1 MDECIHSQKHRDCV
15 SVYWMYACITY
26 IMISFALVCRAV
38 EDEFGEDGLG
48 SCEFDLGNLLA
59 YDASPIDD
67 HTGFTDASHVDRVC
81 HEMAARIFQGMTRR
95 LFELPCEIVP
105 VGRIAALPAPST
117 VLPREKPLPKPRPP
131 TKWEIFAQRKGIQKR
146 KRSNLEWDEVSGEWR
161 RRYGYKR
168 VGDEGDIPIM
178 EAGHDEDTGVE
189 DPFTKNAKD
198 KRERVKKQKGRQLE
212 NLKNAV
218 KEGGTGAL
226 PATLRLSATLPEH
239 GHGKPTKR
247 KDMLPELV
255 KTSKQVAVSTGSMG
269 KFDRV
274 VRGEDMKHRKG
285 KGGDKKHLSA
295 TVNRQVERES
305 QGKLVDSII
314 RKNADDIV
322 DIGKAIGKFESAARE
337 ESTGHRMK
345 KKGANKKGRLEGKY
359 VKDLKK
365 KTALKNQKTG
375 GRKK

>member
-1 MDECIHSQKHRDCV
+1 MCLIIYILSFL
-15 SVYWMYACITY
+15 VY
-26 IMISFALVCRAV
+26 RAA

-48 SCEFDLGNLLA
+48 SCEFDLGNLMA

-67 HTGFTDASHVDRVC
+67 HTGFTDASNIDRVC
-81 HEMAARIFQGMTRR
+81 HEMATRIFQVMTKK
-95 LFELPCEIVP
+95 LFELPCEVAP

-189 DPFTKNAKD
+189 DPFTKNAKE
-198 KRERVKKQKGRQLE
+198 KRERVKKQKGRQLD

-218 KEGGTGAL
+218 KEGGKGAL
-226 PATLRLSATLPEH
+226 PATLRLAASLPEH

-247 KDMLPELV
+247 KEMLSELV
-255 KTSKQVAVSTGSMG
+255 QTSKQVAVSTGSMG

-274 VRGEDMKHRKG
+274 VRGEEMKHRKG
-285 KGGDKKHLSA
+285 KGGDKKYLSA

-337 ESTGHRMK
+337 ESSGHRMK

-365 KTALKNQKTG
+365 KTAQKNQKAA